1 MSLFTTSEEESKAYI
16 QVSELKYLY
25 AKIQE
30 YQKEIRKL
38 TKANEELKSELDLLR
53 LNVQLAD
60 QLDLK

>member
-1 MSLFTTSEEESKAYI
+1 MSLFTTSEEELKAYI